1 MAIDSSCVAPT
12 DLDSVDSRYSLR
24 LRNKIQ
30 EALEQALTEGELV
43 TASELVQT
51 LEVVLL
57 RATAHSDH
65 HDDAVCR
72 LLAYQER
79 LWSAKLRARQHLAV
93 PDDPAK
99 AA

>member
-1 MAIDSSCVAPT
+1 MAIDSSCTRPT

-57 RATAHSDH
+57 RPPAHSDH
-65 HDDAVCR
+65 HHDAVGL

-79 LWSAKLRARQHLAV
+79 LWNAKLRGRQHVAV
-93 PDDPAK
+93 SDVSAV